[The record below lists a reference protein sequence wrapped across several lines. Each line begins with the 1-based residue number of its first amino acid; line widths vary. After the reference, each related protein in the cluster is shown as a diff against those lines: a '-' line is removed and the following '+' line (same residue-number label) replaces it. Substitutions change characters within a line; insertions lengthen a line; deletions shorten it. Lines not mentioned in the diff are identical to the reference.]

1 MRDNV
6 IRMQLQDGMLW
17 ADEGLFQ
24 YDYGQRLIL
33 EGIELPPVYEIHFS
47 NSSLEDSKICIG
59 DETGIDIP
67 DEYLQTGAPVLVWLV
82 LHSGQDDGETIYA
95 GRIHVSKRSK
105 PTSETPTPAQQSTLE
120 QAISLLQSALTEI
133 QRLQVATVEE
143 TSEII
148 DEHSEGMNHGD

>member
-1 MRDNV
+1 M
-6 IRMQLQDGMLW
+6 
-17 ADEGLFQ
+17 
-24 YDYGQRLIL
+24 
-33 EGIELPPVYEIHFS
+33 
-47 NSSLEDSKICIG
+47 
-59 DETGIDIP
+59 
-67 DEYLQTGAPVLVWLV
+67 

-95 GRIHVSKRSK
+95 GRIHVNKRSK

-143 TSEII
+143 TGEII

>member
-67 DEYLQTGAPVLVWLV
+67 DEYLQTGARCW
-82 LHSGQDDGETIYA
+82 SGWCC
-95 GRIHVSKRSK
+95 
-105 PTSETPTPAQQSTLE
+105 TPARTTARRSTP
-120 QAISLLQSALTEI
+120 AGST
-133 QRLQVATVEE
+133 
-143 TSEII
+143 
-148 DEHSEGMNHGD
+148 